1 MIPVQ
6 EWIDRRFSDAKK
18 KPHAQSVR
26 RWIDNGDVPG
36 KKIGGRYF
44 VDIELEQKQTGDE
57 LADRVLMA
65 S

>member
-6 EWIDRRFSDAKK
+6 EWIERRFGDAKK

-26 RWIDNGDVPG
+26 RWIDSGAVPG

-44 VDIELEQKQTGDE
+44 VDAELEQQLTGDE
-57 LADRVLMA
+57 LVDRVLLA